1 MILDLDGTI
10 VDPCVTTMAGEFLNG
25 LDVDAV
31 AERLLSSSKSLKTVM
46 VVLARTDED
55 VVTLKRGPLED
66 LEVFD
71 MLEKSGF

>member
-10 VDPCVTTMAGEFLNG
+10 VDPRATIMARKFLNG